1 MADRVSP
8 QVRSR
13 IMRSIRGSDTGPERV
28 VRSALHR
35 RGFRF
40 RVNVKALPGTPDI
53 VLPALR
59 TVILVHG
66 CFWHRHGR
74 CRLASVPRTRPE
86 YWTAKFAANRRRDR
100 RVAAALERLGWR
112 VIVIWECTVRL
123 GMPLPMLRRPARGA
137 RVRRACSQGA
147 RRRSQRSA
155 IG

>member
-13 IMRSIRGSDTGPERV
+13 IMRSIRGSGTGPERI

-35 RGFRF
+35 KGFRF
-40 RVNVKALPGTPDI
+40 RVNVRTLPGTPDI

-74 CRLASVPRTRPE
+74 CRLASVPRTRQA
-86 YWTAKFAANRRRDR
+86 YWMAKFAANRRRDR
-100 RVAAALERLGWR
+100 RVAAALGRLGWR
-112 VIVIWECTVRL
+112 VIVIWECAVHP
-123 GMPLPMLRRPARGA
+123 GMSFPGLRRRQGTPPARQLRA
-137 RVRRACSQGA
+137 RAASAIVRRRA
-147 RRRSQRSA
+147 
-155 IG
+155 

>member
-13 IMRSIRGSDTGPERV
+13 IMRSIRGSDTSPELM

-40 RVNVKALPGTPDI
+40 RVNVKSLPGTPDI
-53 VLPALR
+53 VLPTHR

-86 YWTAKFAANRRRDR
+86 YWAAKFAANRRRDR
-100 RVAAALERLGWR
+100 RVKAALIRLGWR
-112 VIVIWECTVRL
+112 VIVIWECAIRPD
-123 GMPLPMLRRPARGA
+123 MSFPRLRRRSAPPGVRGA
-137 RVRRACSQGA
+137 RSGPRLGR
-147 RRRSQRSA
+147 
-155 IG
+155 

>member
-13 IMRSIRGSDTGPERV
+13 IMRSIRGCDTGPERM

-40 RVNVKALPGTPDI
+40 RINVKSLPGTPDI
-53 VLPALR
+53 VLPRLR

-74 CRLASVPRTRPE
+74 CRLASVPRTRVA
-86 YWTAKFAANRRRDR
+86 YWTEKFAANRRRDR
-100 RVAAALERLGWR
+100 RVAAALRRLGWR
-112 VIVIWECTVRL
+112 VIVIWECTVRD
-123 GMPLPMLRRPARGA
+123 GMALPGLRRAARA
-137 RVRRACSQGA
+137 RTGA
-147 RRRSQRSA
+147 RR
-155 IG
+155 

>member
-13 IMRSIRGSDTGPERV
+13 IMRSIRGSDTGPERI

-35 RGFRF
+35 KGFRF

-53 VLPALR
+53 VLAAYR

-74 CRLASVPRTRPE
+74 CRLASVPRTRPG
-86 YWTAKFAANRRRDR
+86 YWAAKFAANRRRDR
-100 RVAAALERLGWR
+100 RVMAALGRLGWR
-112 VIVIWECTVRL
+112 VIVIWECSVHP
-123 GMPLPMLRRPARGA
+123 GMALPMLRRRSRSARIPRVRARGA
-137 RVRRACSQGA
+137 RPRS
-147 RRRSQRSA
+147 RRSS

>member
-13 IMRSIRGSDTGPERV
+13 IMRSIRGSGTGPERT

-40 RVNVKALPGTPDI
+40 RVNVKSLPGTPDV

-86 YWTAKFAANRRRDR
+86 YWAAKFAANRRRDR
-100 RVAAALERLGWR
+100 RVAAALENLGWR
-112 VIVIWECTVRL
+112 VIVIWECSVHP
-123 GMPLPMLRRPARGA
+123 GMPIPGLRRQSRGTPRRGTGPRAARTGA
-137 RVRRACSQGA
+137 CA
-147 RRRSQRSA
+147 R
-155 IG
+155 